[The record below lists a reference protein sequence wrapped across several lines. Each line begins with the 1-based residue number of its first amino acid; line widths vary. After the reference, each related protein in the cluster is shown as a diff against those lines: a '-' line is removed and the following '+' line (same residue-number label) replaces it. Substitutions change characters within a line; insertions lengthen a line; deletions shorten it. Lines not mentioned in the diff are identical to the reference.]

1 MIDPYAKLAG
11 VYDEIVV
18 DPCHPVWAQFL
29 DRLWAGDAVHRV
41 LDLCCGSGLMAAELR
56 KRNLEVVG
64 VDASAAMLER
74 ARTLLGPEVT
84 LVEAFLPELPVTGP
98 FDAVVST
105 LDGLSYLS
113 PTDFGASMRAIAGIL
128 RPGGW
133 LVFDLHGEA
142 MLDFAEHHAVIT
154 GTEHGEDFTLTTTVD
169 RAVRT
174 CTTTIQLHG
183 SDHAFSEQH
192 VQFIHAN
199 DDVRAALDAAGF
211 EAIVVT
217 DEYTDTPATAATLRA
232 TWVARRTP

>member
-18 DPCHPVWAQFL
+18 DPCHAEWARFL
-29 DRLWAGDAVHRV
+29 DRQWVDDDVHRV
-41 LDLCCGSGLMAAELR
+41 LDLCCGSGLMTVELLAR
-56 KRNLEVVG
+56 GFDVVG
-64 VDASAAMLER
+64 VDASPAMLAR
-74 ARTLLGPEVT
+74 ARDLLGPDVP
-84 LVEAFLPELPVTGP
+84 LVEAFLPDLPVAGP

-113 PTDFGASMRAIAGIL
+113 PADFRASLLAVAGAL

-133 LVFDLHGEA
+133 FVFDLHGEA

-154 GTEHGEDFTLTTTVD
+154 GTEHGEDFTLTTKVD
-169 RAVRT
+169 RTLRT
-174 CTTTIQLHG
+174 CTTTIQVHG
-183 SDHAFSEQH
+183 PDHAFSEQH

-211 EAIVVT
+211 EQIVVT
-217 DEYTDTPATAATLRA
+217 DEYTDRPVSASTLRA
-232 TWVARRTP
+232 TWTARRTP